1 MKTHRLLL
9 LLAGAGAGL
18 VTGVCADPVVEL
30 PSYVVTGSRVLPP
43 PEAWRYASAP
53 GFEFLSNL
61 SASETQDRIRDFI
74 LFHRAVDLVWPL
86 IRINAQAPAAVV
98 FCAGQERFAEFAPVN
113 APADLSGTVSMALQN
128 HEQAA
133 IVVNVAAAESGAGDG
148 ASMARFA
155 NRIIRGE
162 YVHFLFSRIEP
173 VPPRWLAQ
181 GLTRLFLTMDYGAEQ
196 IGFSGSADPMDF
208 AARQALAA
216 RIKAAPDRPL
226 SAWANDPA
234 LVLGRQ
240 QGALLPFDA
249 FFRAGPEGSADAD
262 SAGTVWDRQCYE
274 FVHLCLFGAN
284 GRYRKGL
291 AELALAAMRG
301 PVTPAGF
308 QQCFQLSYEDMQTA
322 LWADTDFAGGVG
334 LRFPAP
340 AGGASSG
347 TAPVALR
354 AATDAEVGRIEGDAL
369 RLGGRIEAAHLA
381 LIAPYLRGARD
392 PQLLA
397 ALGQEEAA
405 AGHDER
411 ARRFLEAAV
420 AAHTTRARAYAELA
434 RLRLAAAP
442 RTPAGANG
450 KLAPAQWAPIIDLL
464 TAALR
469 LRPPLRETYELM
481 AQGWDE
487 SAVTPTRDQLTPV
500 TEGVELFSDDLE
512 LVYRAAVLFEH
523 TGYPGS
529 ARQLADFGAG
539 RATDASTR
547 ERFRALRAA
556 LAVPAQPPGP

>member
-1 MKTHRLLL
+1 MRHLKTHRLLL
-9 LLAGAGAGL
+9 LLAGAGASLAAGR
-18 VTGVCADPVVEL
+18 CADPVVEL
-30 PSYVVTGSRVLPP
+30 PSYVVTDSRVLPP

-61 SASETQDRIRDFI
+61 SASETEDRIRDFL

-98 FCAGQERFAEFAPVN
+98 FCAGQAQFAEFAPVN
-113 APADLSGTVSMALQN
+113 APSDLSATVSFALQN

-133 IVVNVAAAESGAGDG
+133 IIVNLAAAAAGAGDG

-155 NRIIRGE
+155 SRIIRGE

-181 GLTRLFLTMDYGAEQ
+181 GLTRLFLKMDYSEDQ
-196 IGFSGSADPMDF
+196 IGFSGSADPSDF
-208 AARQALAA
+208 AARTSLAA
-216 RIKAAPDRPL
+216 RMRAAPGRAL

-240 QGALLPFDA
+240 HGALLPFAA
-249 FFRAGPEGSADAD
+249 FFGSAPTGSAAAD
-262 SAGTVWDRQCYE
+262 NAGTAWDRQCYE
-274 FVHLCLFGAN
+274 FVHLGLFGAN

-301 PVTPAGF
+301 PITPADF
-308 QQCFQLSYEDMQTA
+308 QRCFQMSYPDFLTV
-322 LWADTDFAGGVG
+322 LWAYTDFAGGVS
-334 LRFPAP
+334 LKFPAA
-340 AGGASSG
+340 AGGA
-347 TAPVALR
+347 AKVALR

-392 PQLLA
+392 PPLLA

-420 AAHTTRARAYAELA
+420 AANTTRARAYAELG
-434 RLRLAAAP
+434 RLRLAAGQRALMGP
-442 RTPAGANG
+442 NG
-450 KLAPAQWAPIIDLL
+450 KLAPDQWAPVLSVL
-464 TAALR
+464 TTALR
-469 LRPPLRETYELM
+469 LRPPLPETYELL
-481 AQGWDE
+481 AQGWEE
-487 SAVTPTRDQLTPV
+487 SAVKPTREQLAPV
-500 TEGVELFSDDLE
+500 IEGVERFADDLE
-512 LVYRAAVLFEH
+512 LVYRAAILLRD
-523 TGYPGS
+523 TDYPGS

-539 RATDASTR
+539 RATDALNR
-547 ERFRALRAA
+547 ERFGTLRAA
-556 LAVPAQPPGP
+556 LAGSAKPAGP